1 MSLIEFLIDL
11 EEMVEQM
18 RSNSLRII
26 SKILIPAAIWR
37 AGGPLI
43 KIRKAGI
50 ICLIHLLQRQL
61 VSEENLQS
69 VNK

>member
-1 MSLIEFLIDL
+1 L

-26 SKILIPAAIWR
+26 SKILIPAAVWR

-50 ICLIHLLQRQL
+50 ICLIHLLQKQI
-61 VSEENLQS
+61 VSEENLQN
-69 VNK
+69 VKNILLIDQ